1 MPTLAPER
9 FSDIIG
15 LVYDCAVEPD
25 QWPAA
30 IAGICQAIG
39 CLSGIILLIDL
50 QTSRHRFAHTWGAGT
65 DWAQRYLEYSDEL
78 TPFYQNVFSRKI
90 CPDGEPLVL
99 APFIDAMG
107 PRAQRIYTELTQP
120 QGISDMIQTVV
131 LREERR
137 LAVFGVNRHQSVG
150 APADDELAII
160 RLLVPHIRRAVAIS
174 DILDMKK
181 LEAHALATTLDTYTA
196 GVVVVADR
204 GRILHANDAARR
216 MFSAATTVSAVN
228 GFLKAHDIEANG
240 KLTNAIEL
248 AQHDEATIGAAGIGV
263 ALKTSTGEPSIAH
276 VLPLARG
283 NLRTRLVPKAAAAV
297 FITQAPGPPPAD
309 IAAVADSYG
318 LTAAETRMLEQLVH
332 SATVADTASALG
344 ISMNTARSHL
354 AHIFSK
360 TGLSRQADLV
370 ALVNRLVPQVRRPT
384 HD

>member
-1 MPTLAPER
+1 
-9 FSDIIG
+9 
-15 LVYDCAVEPD
+15 
-25 QWPAA
+25 
-30 IAGICQAIG
+30 
-39 CLSGIILLIDL
+39 
-50 QTSRHRFAHTWGAGT
+50 
-65 DWAQRYLEYSDEL
+65 
-78 TPFYQNVFSRKI
+78 
-90 CPDGEPLVL
+90 
-99 APFIDAMG
+99 MG

-240 KLTNAIEL
+240 KLTN
-248 AQHDEATIGAAGIGV
+248 D
-263 ALKTSTGEPSIAH
+263 
-276 VLPLARG
+276 
-283 NLRTRLVPKAAAAV
+283 
-297 FITQAPGPPPAD
+297 
-309 IAAVADSYG
+309 G
-318 LTAAETRMLEQLVH
+318 LLMAFKENFNMLGYFR
-332 SATVADTASALG
+332 DTFTLD
-344 ISMNTARSHL
+344 
-354 AHIFSK
+354 F
-360 TGLSRQADLV
+360 
-370 ALVNRLVPQVRRPT
+370 
-384 HD
+384 